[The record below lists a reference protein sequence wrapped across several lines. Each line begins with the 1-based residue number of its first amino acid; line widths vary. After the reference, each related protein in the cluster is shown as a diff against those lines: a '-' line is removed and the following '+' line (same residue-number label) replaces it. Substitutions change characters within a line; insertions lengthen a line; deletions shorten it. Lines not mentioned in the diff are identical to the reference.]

1 MNATSLIEAK
11 IVIMTQLSIN
21 TSQNVI
27 INFSAASIGERIGA
41 YFIDL
46 LIKIAYFIFVFY
58 IFFYSLNLNHII
70 SQLDNWS
77 QISIYMIFAMP
88 IVIYSIVMESL
99 LEGQTFGKKFVKIKV
114 VKIDGYQASFGDY
127 LIRWL
132 FRIIDVSFSSGIIG
146 LISMVINS
154 KTQRLGDISA
164 GTAVITLKNKINI
177 SHTILEDIGEEYKPK
192 YPLVIKLSDNDAR
205 IIKETFQSALKKS
218 DYEILTKL
226 TSKIE
231 QVTGVKNDL
240 ESKKDFIQT
249 ILKDYNYYTQNM

>member
-1 MNATSLIEAK
+1 MI
-11 IVIMTQLSIN
+11 QLSIN
-21 TSQNVI
+21 TTQNVI
-27 INFSAASIGERIGA
+27 INFSAASVGERIGA

-46 LIKIAYFIFVFY
+46 LVKIAYCIIIFYV
-58 IFFYSLNLNHII
+58 FFYSFGLNSII
-70 SQLDNWS
+70 QGMDPWS
-77 QISIYMIFAMP
+77 MMAIYMIFALP
-88 IVIYSIVMESL
+88 VVFYSLIQELL
-99 LEGQTFGKKFVKIKV
+99 LEGQTFGKKLVKIKV

-132 FRIIDVSFSSGIIG
+132 FRLIDITIGSGIIG
-146 LISMVINS
+146 LITMVVNN

-205 IIKETFQSALKKS
+205 IIKETFQAAVKKS
-218 DYEILTKL
+218 DSEILNRL

-231 QVTGVKNDL
+231 QVTGIKNDL
-240 ESKKDFIQT
+240 DSKKEFIQT